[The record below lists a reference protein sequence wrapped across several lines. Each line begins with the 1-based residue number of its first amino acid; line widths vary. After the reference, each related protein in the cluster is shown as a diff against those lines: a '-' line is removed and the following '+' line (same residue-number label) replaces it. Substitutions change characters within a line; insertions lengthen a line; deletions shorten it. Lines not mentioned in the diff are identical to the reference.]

1 MAECCHGCHSP
12 DPHRGNAELRYAHLY
27 DDPLRAGL
35 NQVGDMLRPKLVLVV
50 DGAGESA
57 SSAFGREVDNSRTR
71 PI

>member
-1 MAECCHGCHSP
+1 MGIPGDEVQTT
-12 DPHRGNAELRYAHLY
+12 LRYAHLY

-50 DGAGESA
+50 DGAGECA
-57 SSAFGREVDNSRTR
+57 SSAFGREADNSRTR